1 MMPNF
6 VWRSAVALQISE
18 FPCPLKMTTTEV
30 DDLLDA
36 MRSLTLRSN
45 DIKGSKSIAK
55 SKLLS
60 KESDEVDLERLFLTP
75 NQRFSD
81 EWLNKLQQ

>member
-1 MMPNF
+1 M
-6 VWRSAVALQISE
+6 A
-18 FPCPLKMTTTEV
+18 TGGV
-30 DDLLDA
+30 DGLLDA

-45 DIKGSKSIAK
+45 DIKGSKSIDESK
-55 SKLLS
+55 SSS
-60 KESDEVDLERLFLTP
+60 KESEEENLEKLFLTP

>member
-1 MMPNF
+1 M
-6 VWRSAVALQISE
+6 A
-18 FPCPLKMTTTEV
+18 TTDV
-30 DDLLDA
+30 DELLDA
-36 MRSLTLRSN
+36 MRSLTLPSN
-45 DIKGSKSIAK
+45 DIKGSKPIAE

-60 KESDEVDLERLFLTP
+60 KESEEEDLEKLFLTP